1 MVRTQVENVPL
12 KGRTMTKVG
21 VASKWVDAFAKSFYI
36 AKKDAKVY
44 YFKAP
49 NFTYGLLMPVSLF
62 LAFSI
67 AGQINSSLIVPGL
80 TSLVILFGTTSI
92 EAVAVVLERQ
102 TGTFERLLVA
112 PVSFFTLILGKAL
125 AGLFF
130 GLVLATA
137 LLVPLSIASG
147 TGVANPLLVLV
158 AIAFSSLTFS
168 GLGVLV
174 SVYAKWVPEAQMLSN
189 FLRFPMA
196 FLSGT
201 FVPLE
206 LMPSQLRVAA
216 RFLPLTYSV
225 EALRISMNDSAIT
238 ATYWLDIL
246 VLAVFSFALF
256 VTAAKVLQKKIE

>member
-1 MVRTQVENVPL
+1 MM
-12 KGRTMTKVG
+12 GRTLTKVEVTSG
-21 VASKWVDAFAKSFYI
+21 WVNGFVKAFYI

-67 AGQINSSLIVPGL
+67 AGQIDSALIVSGL
-80 TSLVILFGTTSI
+80 TSLIVLFGTTSI
-92 EAVAVVLERQ
+92 EAVAVVLEKQ
-102 TGTFERLLVA
+102 TGTFERLLAA
-112 PVSFFTLILGKAL
+112 PVSFLMILLGKAL
-125 AGLFF
+125 AGSFF
-130 GLVLATA
+130 GLVLAIVILGPLA
-137 LLVPLSIASG
+137 LISG
-147 TGVANPLLVLV
+147 TAVANPVLVFV

-168 GLGVLV
+168 ALGVLV
-174 SVYAKWVPEAQMLSN
+174 SAYARWVPEAQMLSN

-206 LMPSQLRVAA
+206 LLPSQLQVVA

-225 EALRISMNDSAIT
+225 EALRISMNDSGIT
-238 ATYWLDIL
+238 FAYLLDIL
-246 VLAVFSFALF
+246 ALALF
-256 VTAAKVLQKKIE
+256 SLALLEIATEVLQRKIE

>member
-1 MVRTQVENVPL
+1 
-12 KGRTMTKVG
+12 MTKVEL
-21 VASKWVDAFAKSFYI
+21 ASEWVDGFVKAFYI

-67 AGQINSSLIVPGL
+67 AGQIDSALIVSGL

-92 EAVAVVLERQ
+92 EAVAVVLEKQ
-102 TGTFERLLVA
+102 TGTFERLLAA
-112 PVSFFTLILGKAL
+112 PVSFLTILLGKAL
-125 AGLFF
+125 AGFFF
-130 GLVLATA
+130 GLVLATVI
-137 LLVPLSIASG
+137 LVPLAVVSGAS
-147 TGVANPLLVLV
+147 VANPVLV
-158 AIAFSSLTFS
+158 FVAVAFSSLTFS
-168 GLGVLV
+168 ALGVLV
-174 SVYAKWVPEAQMLSN
+174 SAYAKWVPEAQMLSN

-206 LMPSQLRVAA
+206 LMPSQLRVIA

-225 EALRISMNDSAIT
+225 EALRISMNNSAIT
-238 ATYWLDIL
+238 FTYLLDIT
-246 VLAVFSFALF
+246 VLALFSFALL
-256 VTAAKVLQKKIE
+256 VISAKVLQRKIE

>member
-1 MVRTQVENVPL
+1 V
-12 KGRTMTKVG
+12 KVTSG
-21 VASKWVDAFAKSFYI
+21 VVGGLVKAFYI

-67 AGQINSSLIVPGL
+67 AGQIDSALIVSGL

-92 EAVAVVLERQ
+92 EAVAVVLEKQ
-102 TGTFERLLVA
+102 TGTFERLLAA
-112 PVSFFTLILGKAL
+112 PVSFFTILLGKAL
-125 AGLFF
+125 AGFFF
-130 GLVLATA
+130 GLILAIVI
-137 LLVPLSIASG
+137 LLPLAIASG
-147 TGVANPLLVLV
+147 AVIASPVLVFV

-168 GLGVLV
+168 ALGVLV
-174 SVYAKWVPEAQMLSN
+174 SAYAKWVPEAQMLSN

-196 FLSGT
+196 FLSGA

-206 LMPSQLRVAA
+206 LMPAQLQIIA

-225 EALRISMNDSAIT
+225 EALRTSMNDSGFTFA
-238 ATYWLDIL
+238 YLLDIL
-246 VLAVFSFALF
+246 AMALF
-256 VTAAKVLQKKIE
+256 SLVLLGIATEVLRRKTE

>member
-1 MVRTQVENVPL
+1 MEVLANALIRN
-12 KGRTMTKVG
+12 
-21 VASKWVDAFAKSFYI
+21 FAAAFYI

-67 AGQINSSLIVPGL
+67 SGQMNPSLVVSGL
-80 TSLVILFGTTSI
+80 TSLAVLFGTTSI

-102 TGTFERLLVA
+102 NGTFERLIIA
-112 PVSFFTLILGKAL
+112 PVSFQTIVLGKAL

-130 GLVLATA
+130 GLILAIGIFI
-137 LLVPLSIASG
+137 PLSVLSG
-147 TGVANPLLVLV
+147 TTIANPLLLLV
-158 AIAFSSLTFS
+158 AVAFSSLTFS

-174 SVYAKWVPEAQMLSN
+174 SVYAKWVPEAQMLDN
-189 FLRFPMA
+189 FLRLPMA

-206 LMPSQLRVAA
+206 LMPSQLQVVA

-225 EALRISMNDSAIT
+225 EALRSAVNYSAIT
-238 ATYWLDIL
+238 VTYGLDVL
-246 VLAVFSFALF
+246 VLIAWSLVLF
-256 VTAAKVLQKKIE
+256 VVAAKVLQKKIE